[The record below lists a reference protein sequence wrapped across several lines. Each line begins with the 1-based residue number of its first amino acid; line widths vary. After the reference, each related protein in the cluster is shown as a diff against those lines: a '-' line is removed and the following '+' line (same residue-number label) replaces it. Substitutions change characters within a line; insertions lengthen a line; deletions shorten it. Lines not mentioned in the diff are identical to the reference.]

1 MPVRSLSL
9 LCASAALLLAACDAK
24 TDLRQANVDQ
34 VNVGMAK
41 KQVESILGLPNDSQ
55 AEPQDLASK
64 KVTYTYNQNGENVVI
79 VFWDDKVES
88 ISGKF
93 SR

>member
-1 MPVRSLSL
+1 
-9 LCASAALLLAACDAK
+9 
-24 TDLRQANVDQ
+24 LRQANVDQ

-41 KQVESILGLPNDSQ
+41 KQVESILGLPDEWQ

-64 KVTYTYNQNGENVVI
+64 KVTYTYSQESEKVVI

-88 ISGKF
+88 ISGRF

>member
-1 MPVRSLSL
+1 MSG
-9 LCASAALLLAACDAK
+9 CNAK

-41 KQVESILGLPNDSQ
+41 KQVESILGLPSESQ

-64 KVTYTYNQNGENVVI
+64 KVTYTYRQNGENVVI

-93 SR
+93 AR

>member
-1 MPVRSLSL
+1 MIGG
-9 LCASAALLLAACDAK
+9 CNAK
-24 TDLRQANVDQ
+24 TDLRQANVEQ

-41 KQVESILGLPNDSQ
+41 KQVESILGLPTDSQ
-55 AEPQDLASK
+55 AELQDLASK
-64 KVTYTYNQNGENVVI
+64 KVTYTYSQNGENVVI

>member
-1 MPVRSLSL
+1 MPLRSSSILAG
-9 LCASAALLLAACDAK
+9 CAALLLAGCNAK

-55 AEPQDLASK
+55 AEPMDLASK
-64 KVTYTYNQNGENVVI
+64 KVTYTYSQNGENVVI

>member
-1 MPVRSLSL
+1 MPSVRLPLFSA
-9 LCASAALLLAACDAK
+9 CAAFMLAGCNAK

-34 VNVGMAK
+34 VNIGMAK
-41 KQVESILGLPNDSQ
+41 KQVESILGLPDEWQ

-64 KVTYTYNQNGENVVI
+64 KVTYTYNQHGEKVVI

-88 ISGKF
+88 ISGRF